1 MYFKKF
7 RQKLWENL
15 KMSHVGNFSYS
26 FRFLPAMTAVHVEI
40 IQFIVL
46 WATSAEIGTLD
57 CLLP

>member
-1 MYFKKF
+1 
-7 RQKLWENL
+7 
-15 KMSHVGNFSYS
+15 MSHVGNFSYS

-46 WATSAEIGTLD
+46 WATSEEIGTLD